1 MKKFATFC
9 AISASVSAFL
19 FGCLS
24 VSFMIERHDPMFIPF
39 ALIGFI
45 GSIVMFT
52 NRK

>member
-9 AISASVSAFL
+9 AISASVSSFM

-24 VSFMIERHDPMFIPF
+24 VYFMIERHDQMLIPF

-45 GSIVMFT
+45 GSVVMFA